1 MACLFGG
8 LMKRPAR
15 APAHLSDSLHRRLNA
30 YALAASAVGVG
41 VAALSQPALAKIVYT
56 PAHVVISSNTYYDL
70 DLNNDGTPEVQLRNR
85 ASSLYSFLYANS
97 LNDTRVRGPK
107 RVGTASALTDGIR
120 IGADNEHFKRQH
132 YFMFATSHRGNEY
145 GYWANVS
152 NRYLGVR
159 FKIKGTT
166 HYGWARL
173 SVKIDA
179 YEITAL
185 LTGYAYETVPNKP
198 IIAGKT
204 HGKDE
209 PTLGRLAQGASSVS
223 NEGKP

>member
-1 MACLFGG
+1 
-8 LMKRPAR
+8 MKRPAR
-15 APAHLSDSLHRRLNA
+15 VPSQLSGSLHQRLNS
-30 YALAASAVGVG
+30 YALVASAAGVGVG
-41 VAALSQPALAKIVYT
+41 VLALAPPAGARIIYT
-56 PAHVVISSNTYYDL
+56 AAHVLISSNTYYDL

-97 LNDTRVRGPK
+97 MNDARVRGPK

-145 GYWANVS
+145 GNWGNVS

-159 FKIKGTT
+159 FKIKGAT

-173 SVKIDA
+173 SVKVEP
-179 YEITAL
+179 YKITAT
-185 LTGYAYETVPNKP
+185 LTGYAYETIPNKP

-204 HGKDE
+204 HCKDE
-209 PTLGRLAQGASSVS
+209 ATLGRLAQGASGVVS
-223 NEGKP
+223 RQKQ

>member
-1 MACLFGG
+1 
-8 LMKRPAR
+8 MKRPAR
-15 APAHLSDSLHRRLNA
+15 VPAQLCESLHRRLNA
-30 YALAASAVGVG
+30 YALAASAVGIG
-41 VAALSQPALAKIVYT
+41 VAALSQPALAEIVYT
-56 PAHVVISSNTYYDL
+56 PAHVLISSNTYYDL

-97 LNDTRVRGPK
+97 MNDARVRGPK

-145 GYWANVS
+145 GNWGNVS

-159 FKIKGTT
+159 FKIKGAT

-173 SVKIDA
+173 SVKVEP
-179 YEITAL
+179 YKITAT
-185 LTGYAYETVPNKP
+185 LTGYAYETIPNKP
-198 IIAGKT
+198 IIAGRT
-204 HGKDE
+204 HGKHE
-209 PTLGRLAQGASSVS
+209 ATLGHLATGASAIPAWRV
-223 NEGKP
+223 KPTAATTH